1 LSRASQV
8 PGMTRGTEYRVG
20 APGEAEEASALFPQ
34 TGDPSAD
41 RLHVPLVVD
50 LDGTLLR
57 TDILHECALR
67 LIKSKPWTF
76 LLLPF
81 WLLRGRTCL
90 KGQIFKGIQLDYAS
104 LPVHEALLEWLR
116 DEKALGRYLV
126 LATASD
132 RRVAEQAVAH
142 LQLFDM
148 VLGSEG
154 RHNLK
159 GSEKVAAILN
169 SCGPTFDYAG
179 NSRADLAVWR
189 CCREAIVVD
198 SSRTVEAAA
207 QRYANV
213 TRLFVSSR
221 GKAEAAIRSL
231 RPYQWVKNL
240 LVFVPAF
247 TSHTGLHGPILLK
260 STIAFLAFS
269 LCASSSYIANDLFDL
284 QEDRRHPIKRERP
297 FASGECSI
305 RMGVLLAL
313 VSLAAGLGLALT
325 LGGSSLLFLL
335 MVYLALTSCY
345 SLYLKRICMLDV
357 ITLAILYT
365 MRIIAGHVLTGIP
378 FSVWLLSF
386 AFFLFLSLAFS
397 KRVSEL
403 VRLRQNAAETV
414 PSGRG
419 YLVDDLQVITSAGI
433 SSAFLSLLV
442 LALYINS
449 DNVTVLYRSP
459 ALLWGTLPPLLYY
472 IGRVWIICGR
482 GQLDDDPILYT
493 AKSPS
498 TYYVAAIVLIMMFAA
513 TVGF

>member
-1 LSRASQV
+1 M
-8 PGMTRGTEYRVG
+8 PGMTRGTDYRVG
-20 APGEAEEASALFPQ
+20 VPGEAEEEVSHSPQ
-34 TGDPSAD
+34 IGEPSVD
-41 RLHVPLVVD
+41 SLNVPLIVD

-67 LIKSKPWTF
+67 LVKSKPWT
-76 LLLPF
+76 LLCLPF
-81 WLLRGRTCL
+81 WLLRGRTHL
-90 KGQIFKGIQLDYAS
+90 KRKIFEGVQLDYTS
-104 LPVHEALLEWLR
+104 LPFHEGLVEWLG

-132 RRVAEQAVAH
+132 QQIAEQAVAH

-154 RHNLK
+154 ERNLK
-159 GSEKVAAILN
+159 GSSKVAAIVN

-179 NSRADLAVWR
+179 NSRADLPVWR

-198 SSRTVEAAA
+198 SSKTVEAAA
-207 QRYANV
+207 QRYTNV

-221 GKAEAAIRSL
+221 GKAKAAIRSL

-240 LVFVPAF
+240 LVFVPAL
-247 TSHTGLHGPILLK
+247 TSHAGVQGSILVK

-269 LCASSSYIANDLFDL
+269 LCASSTYIANDLFDL

-297 FASGECSI
+297 IASGECSI
-305 RMGVLLAL
+305 PMGLLVAI
-313 VSLAAGLGLALT
+313 VSVVAGLGLALT
-325 LGGSSLLFLL
+325 LGGPSLLFLL
-335 MVYLALTSCY
+335 LVYLGLTSCY
-345 SLYLKRICMLDV
+345 SLYLKRICLLDV

-386 AFFLFLSLAFS
+386 SFFLFLSLAFS

-403 VRLRQNAAETV
+403 VRLKQNAAEAF

-419 YLVDDLQVITSAGI
+419 YLLDDLQVITASGV

-449 DNVTVLYRSP
+449 DNVTLLYRSP
-459 ALLWGTLPPLLYY
+459 ALLWGILPPLLYY

-498 TYYVAAIVLIMMFAA
+498 TYYVAAIVLIIMLAA

>member
-1 LSRASQV
+1 
-8 PGMTRGTEYRVG
+8 MTQGTEYRVEL
-20 APGEAEEASALFPQ
+20 PGEAEASSPLCPQ
-34 TGDPSAD
+34 TGDSALD
-41 RLHVPLVVD
+41 RLHVPLIVD

-67 LIKSKPWTF
+67 LVKSKPWTL

-81 WLLRGRTCL
+81 WLLCGRMYL
-90 KGQIFKGIQLDYAS
+90 KRKIFERIQVDYAS
-104 LPVHEALLEWLR
+104 LPVHEGLVEWLQ
-116 DEKALGRYLV
+116 DEKALGRHLV

-132 RRVAEQAVAH
+132 QQVAEQTVAH
-142 LQLFDM
+142 LQLFDL
-148 VLGSEG
+148 VLGSEDQ
-154 RHNLK
+154 RNLK
-159 GSEKVAAILN
+159 GEEKVAAIMN

-189 CCREAIVVD
+189 YCREAIVVD
-198 SSRTVEAAA
+198 ASGSVEAAA
-207 QRYANV
+207 QRYASV

-221 GKAEAAIRSL
+221 GKAKAAIRSL

-240 LVFVPAF
+240 LVFVPAL
-247 TSHTGLHGPILLK
+247 TSHAGVHGPILLK
-260 STIAFLAFS
+260 SAIAFLAFS

-284 QEDRRHPIKRERP
+284 QEDRRHPIKRGRP

-305 RMGVLLAL
+305 LIGVILGLASLL
-313 VSLAAGLGLALT
+313 AGLGLALA
-325 LGGSSLLFLL
+325 LGAPNLLFLL
-335 MVYLALTSCY
+335 LLYLTLTSCY
-345 SLYLKRICMLDV
+345 SVYLKRICLLDV

-403 VRLRQNAAETV
+403 VRLKQNATENFPA
-414 PSGRG
+414 GRG
-419 YLVDDLQVITSAGI
+419 YLLDDLQVITASGI

-449 DNVTVLYRSP
+449 DNVTLLYRSP
-459 ALLWGTLPPLLYY
+459 ALLWGILPPLLYY
-472 IGRVWIICGR
+472 IGRVWIVCGR

-498 TYYVAAIVLIMMFAA
+498 TYYVAAIVLIIMLAA